1 MKSKIFFWI
10 VLVVMPISLFAATE
24 SFPRNLSLGMRGS
37 DVLALQQFLN
47 TDTDTRVAEM
57 GAGSRGNET
66 DYFGPA
72 TKRAVAKF
80 QDKYRAE
87 VLTPVGLVSGNGFF
101 GSKTR
106 AQVVVLRD
114 KISSPPTPTS
124 GTVSSIDTQGEVIV
138 MFPSQYSG
146 IAGTTITIS
155 GAGFTPTNNTIYFGE
170 HYAVEKASSW
180 NGQSITFNI
189 PSIPKGNYSLYVKN
203 TRGESN
209 KDSFFV
215 VTDGITPEP
224 KIENISPSQ
233 VVKGSLVSV
242 TGSGFTTTG
251 NMIRTGIAI
260 VENISSNGTLLSF
273 VVPETTTATSTVP
286 ASSKKASFP
295 IWVYVVNE
303 NGVSNGKSFDLGF

>member
-1 MKSKIFFWI
+1 M
-10 VLVVMPISLFAATE
+10 VVPISLIASSE
-24 SFPRNLSLGMRGS
+24 SFPRNLSLGMRGG

-47 TDTDTRVAEM
+47 TDTDTRVSET

-72 TKRAVAKF
+72 TKRAIIKF

-101 GSKTR
+101 GAKTR
-106 AQVVVLRD
+106 AQVVALRD
-114 KISSPPTPTS
+114 KVSSPTITTS
-124 GTVSSIDTQGEVIV
+124 STVSSIDTQGEVIV

-146 IAGTTITIS
+146 IVGTMVTIS
-155 GAGFTPTNNTIYFGE
+155 GAGFTAKDNTIYFGE

-180 NGQSITFNI
+180 NGQSLAFNI
-189 PSIPKGNYSLYVKN
+189 PSIPKGNYPLYVKN
-203 TRGESN
+203 SRGESN

-215 VTDGITPEP
+215 VTDGVTPEP
-224 KIENISPSQ
+224 KIESISPSQ
-233 VVKGSLVSV
+233 TVRGALMSV

-251 NMIRTGIAI
+251 NMIRTGVAI
-260 VENISSNGTLLSF
+260 VENMPSVNGTALSF
-273 VVPETTTATSTVP
+273 VVPESMTATSTVP
-286 ASSKKASFP
+286 DSSKKASFP

-303 NGVSNGKSFDLGF
+303 NGVSNGKSFDLGL